1 MGYYGSRR
9 KWLRQD
15 RKWLKLKY
23 ESDHPERK
31 GALQTEKRGKTFWP
45 QQVCKR
51 VSGYRPWEKG
61 VLHEWNTQKLGQ
73 WTGGDLTALYVSA
86 CGEWSPSRRSPQ
98 KEMEMDSLIIVL
110 GMELNLFQV
119 SSLLAKEIMCLVCY
133 WAHLQDNTM
142 GNVCDHS
149 VPPWKKNPVSG
160 FDAAL
165 VVWQYGDTYSVR
177 THRYLVLLVTYLI
190 IYKHYPFKNL

>member
-73 WTGGDLTALYVSA
+73 WTGGDLKALYVSA

-98 KEMEMDSLIIVL
+98 KGMEMDSLIIVL

-133 WAHLQDNTM
+133 WAHLQDNHHGKCVWSFSSSM
-142 GNVCDHS
+142 
-149 VPPWKKNPVSG
+149 KKKSCHQVWRCSG
-160 FDAAL
+160 C
-165 VVWQYGDTYSVR
+165 VTVWRHMQCENT
-177 THRYLVLLVTYLI
+177 
-190 IYKHYPFKNL
+190 